1 MFGKVAG
8 EILEK
13 GVTAIADDASKEKSK
28 FGSVFKKI
36 AGHPLKILASFIAAP
51 FLVIR
56 IAWSVK
62 NPVRR
67 IIAII
72 GLLLSLVLSYVAA
85 TLLGT
90 LAGAAFVASN
100 IGIIAGIGFL
110 VGTTLSIYLSVI
122 FSIIVFNAVS
132 FIFLKISAQEVVDY
146 LNEIS
151 T

>member
-13 GVTAIADDASKEKSK
+13 GVNAIADDTSKEKSK
-28 FGSVFKKI
+28 FTSVFKKI
-36 AGHPLKILASFIAAP
+36 AGHPFKILASFVAAP
-51 FLVIR
+51 FLIIR
-56 IAWSVK
+56 IAWNVK
-62 NPVRR
+62 NPIRR
-67 IIAII
+67 VIAVI
-72 GLLLSLVLSYVAA
+72 GLLLSVIFSYVSA

-110 VGTTLSIYLSVI
+110 VGTSLSIYLSVI
-122 FSIIVFNAVS
+122 FSIIVFNTVS
-132 FIFLKISAQEVVDY
+132 FIFLKISAQEVADY